1 MSPRILLALLLLA
14 ACAGPSAHQTRAASQ
29 PEAVR
34 PVVASTL
41 GPDDPLAASNC
52 GLPTAPGSPCT
63 DVATEPEE
71 KEVGDE
77 HHQHRGAPMP
87 APVAPAPHPE
97 KKNEEG
103 HRHHQ
108 HGGKAAPQPAP
119 PPALP
124 IAAPATQKTADAPE
138 AMVIDPVCKMKIDPT
153 TAKGG
158 TLKVNGAQYWFCS
171 SSCKRTFLSQNPGA
185 Q

>member
-77 HHQHRGAPMP
+77 HHEVVRHLLSPADVLIGALRS
-87 APVAPAPHPE
+87 E
-97 KKNEEG
+97 D
-103 HRHHQ
+103 
-108 HGGKAAPQPAP
+108 KA
-119 PPALP
+119 
-124 IAAPATQKTADAPE
+124 
-138 AMVIDPVCKMKIDPT
+138 
-153 TAKGG
+153 G
-158 TLKVNGAQYWFCS
+158 TLALVLALGEDTCSAAHLLFIVVSAGAGTVKPDDDRETLRGVPFGI
-171 SSCKRTFLSQNPGA
+171 TIELVEETIL
-185 Q
+185 